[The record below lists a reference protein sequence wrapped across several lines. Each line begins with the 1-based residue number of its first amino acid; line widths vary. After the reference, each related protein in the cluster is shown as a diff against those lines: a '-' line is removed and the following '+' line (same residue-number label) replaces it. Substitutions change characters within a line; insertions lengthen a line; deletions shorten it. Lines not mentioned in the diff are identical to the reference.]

1 MLSIAVDDYFQVKLG
16 LVLTEGRRIKV
27 RPLQVKQSHRHGLAR
42 QYGPRLGR
50 ILTLIDH
57 EIDQPSAFG
66 SEISLK
72 GTEVT
77 MFLPKE
83 K

>member
-1 MLSIAVDDYFQVKLG
+1 MLSIAVDDYFQLRLLQTAGWSSNPFQLNNPAGWVWR
-16 LVLTEGRRIKV
+16 GRV
-27 RPLQVKQSHRHGLAR
+27 V
-42 QYGPRLGR
+42 PRLGR
-50 ILTLIDH
+50 VLALTDH
-57 EIDQPSAFG
+57 EIEPPFAFG

-72 GTEVT
+72 CIEVT

>member
-1 MLSIAVDDYFQVKLG
+1 MLSIAVDDYFQAKLG
-16 LVLTEGRRIKV
+16 LVLTDDRRMKFK
-27 RPLQVKQSHRHGLAR
+27 PLQVEQSHRLGLAR

-57 EIDQPSAFG
+57 EIDQPFALG
-66 SEISLK
+66 PEISLK

-77 MFLPKE
+77 IFLPKE